1 MDDKSM
7 IFSKSGLTQSS
18 PGLTQ
23 LALTGTQSQLPH
35 TQRITREVPGLRC
48 TLLTTGSASAWSC
61 MALTVGALLVQYPG
75 DRGPAVLEAQSP
87 LGHAKGRSY

>member
-1 MDDKSM
+1 MDDRSM

-35 TQRITREVPGLRC
+35 TQRVTEKFMGLGVPC
-48 TLLTTGSASAWSC
+48 SP
-61 MALTVGALLVQYPG
+61 LVQPMY
-75 DRGPAVLEAQSP
+75 
-87 LGHAKGRSY
+87 GHACP